1 MHVLLVDDN
10 ADITG
15 MLSLLL
21 EAQGYRVSTA
31 GTGAEALRCLEAQG
45 ADVVLCDLGLPDID
59 GAELARR
66 LRAQPAW
73 AELPRGGRSAELR
86 LCCCFRVVNPFPLP
100 GNGVGPVH
108 RRPDRRGAVEGAP
121 VGPW

>member
-59 GAELARR
+59 GAELAQR

-73 AELPRGGRSAELR
+73 AELPLVALTGRGGDDDRAETAAAGFDAHLVKPVAGAELAR
-86 LCCCFRVVNPFPLP
+86 TLARFAR
-100 GNGVGPVH
+100 
-108 RRPDRRGAVEGAP
+108 D
-121 VGPW
+121 